1 SYTYGI
7 NTEATATLI
16 DIAANSLWPSST
28 VGVENSDSEYSEFD
42 HIIGNEVYQ
51 SGLFNVTL
59 NTGSQWDTTKTSL
72 IDTLSINSGST
83 VNVADSTLISDSISL
98 TGLSALN
105 INEDG
110 HVATDSL
117 TVDNSTVTISDE
129 VSAGWAVGDAAL
141 YANNIKVTNDG
152 ILDVGNTAANAL
164 QVDTLNL
171 TSTTDTSGNIHAG
184 VFNIES
190 NRFVLDADLTND
202 RTNDTTKS
210 NYGYGLIAMN
220 SDG

>member
-1 SYTYGI
+1 
-7 NTEATATLI
+7 
-16 DIAANSLWPSST
+16 
-28 VGVENSDSEYSEFD
+28 
-42 HIIGNEVYQ
+42 
-51 SGLFNVTL
+51 GLFNVTL

-129 VSAGWAVGDAAL
+129 VSAGWAVGD
-141 YANNIKVTNDG
+141 
-152 ILDVGNTAANAL
+152 
-164 QVDTLNL
+164 
-171 TSTTDTSGNIHAG
+171 
-184 VFNIES
+184 
-190 NRFVLDADLTND
+190 
-202 RTNDTTKS
+202 
-210 NYGYGLIAMN
+210 
-220 SDG
+220 

>member
-1 SYTYGI
+1 MIACFIDPFSD
-7 NTEATATLI
+7 ATATLI

-105 INEDG
+105 INEDSCVVRRLRFSG
-110 HVATDSL
+110 PKTSIICSPMTSL
-117 TVDNSTVTISDE
+117 KTSIKTI
-129 VSAGWAVGDAAL
+129 
-141 YANNIKVTNDG
+141 T
-152 ILDVGNTAANAL
+152 
-164 QVDTLNL
+164 
-171 TSTTDTSGNIHAG
+171 
-184 VFNIES
+184 
-190 NRFVLDADLTND
+190 
-202 RTNDTTKS
+202 
-210 NYGYGLIAMN
+210 
-220 SDG
+220 